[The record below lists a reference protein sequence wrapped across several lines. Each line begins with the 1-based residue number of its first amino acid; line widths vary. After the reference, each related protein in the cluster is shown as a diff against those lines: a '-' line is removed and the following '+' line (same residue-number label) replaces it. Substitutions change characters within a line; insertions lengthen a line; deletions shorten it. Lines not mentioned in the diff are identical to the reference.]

1 MKKIIF
7 IFASIALSCAASD
20 SLLKPVNDLGYGTWA
35 LRAQTLS
42 MYRDYE
48 GIAGAKNVGNGY
60 STTLGWKL
68 DYSTPEWEGLTAG
81 FSYIH
86 VDVLHTGGGRYSS
99 NGEGLLSN
107 GDVNELNEF
116 WLKYNLGALGLSNT
130 FVKVGRQVLNGEV
143 LRKDEFRQKPRSF
156 EAAIIETRE
165 IPDTVVTVGHAERI
179 SNVWD
184 NGLDSQFRDLED
196 VLGSTNEAHG
206 VTWVE
211 AVYTGIT
218 NLEVA
223 VYDAYAHDIA
233 NIFGGRIKYNLCE
246 KTAVNGYYRHE
257 GNVGGGAQH
266 RSNMYGASIQQKLGD
281 VTVEPGFLSISGDD
295 LLFSEL
301 GTGINH
307 PLGSSMMIYGS
318 IFNGGADTYYLK
330 ATTKIDQ
337 TVLYALYT
345 YTTHDRLIG
354 KSSYNGHEL
363 NFVAKQALTDRLTVA
378 LKVGVGVRDGHG
390 GTADTT
396 ATDARLFVTY
406 NF

>member
-1 MKKIIF
+1 MKKIVF
-7 IFASIALSCAASD
+7 ILLASVLSSSASD
-20 SLLKPVNDLGYGTWA
+20 SLLKPVNDLGYGTFK

-48 GIAGAKNVGNGY
+48 GLGNGY

-68 DYSTPEWEGLTAG
+68 DYSTPEWAGLTAG

-99 NGEGLLSN
+99 NGEALLSN
-107 GDVNELNEF
+107 GNVNELNEL

-130 FVKVGRQVLNGEV
+130 FVKVGRQVVNGEV
-143 LRKDEFRQKPRSF
+143 FRADEFRQKPRAL
-156 EAAIIETRE
+156 EAVLFETRE
-165 IPDTVVTVGHAERI
+165 IPNTVVTIGHAERL

-196 VLGSTNEAHG
+196 VLGSANEAHG
-206 VTWVE
+206 ATWAE
-211 AVYTGIT
+211 AVFTGIT

-223 VYDAYAHDIA
+223 VYDAYAYDIA
-233 NIFGGRIKYNLCE
+233 NIFGGRVKYNLCDQ
-246 KTAVNGYYRHE
+246 TAINGYYRHE
-257 GNVGGGAQH
+257 ANVGGGTKH
-266 RSNMYGASIQQKLGD
+266 RSNMYGASIQQKIGG
-281 VTVEPGFLSISGDD
+281 VTVEPGFLSISGDT

-330 ATTKIDQ
+330 AITKIDK
-337 TVLYALYT
+337 TVLYSLYT
-345 YTTHDRLIG
+345 YTTHDRPIG
-354 KSSYNGHEL
+354 KASYNGHEL
-363 NFVAKQALTDRLTVA
+363 DVVAKQLLTDRFSIA
-378 LKVGVGVRDGHG
+378 FKMGVGVRDGHG

-406 NF
+406 DF

>member
-7 IFASIALSCAASD
+7 IFASVALSCAASD
-20 SLLKPVNDLGYGTWA
+20 SLLKPVNDLGGGIWA

-48 GIAGAKNVGNGY
+48 GLGNGY

-99 NGEGLLSN
+99 NGEALLSN
-107 GDVNELNEF
+107 GNVSELNEL
-116 WLKYNLGALGLSNT
+116 WLKYNFGAIGLSNT
-130 FVKVGRQVLNGEV
+130 FVKAGRQVINGEV
-143 LRKDEFRQKPRSF
+143 FRADEFRQKPRSF

-165 IPDTVVTVGHAERI
+165 IPDTVLTVGHAERL

-184 NGLDSQFRDLED
+184 NGLDSQFRDIED
-196 VLGSTNEAHG
+196 VLLPAKGKYETDG
-206 VTWVE
+206 ITWVE

-233 NIFGGRIKYNLCE
+233 NIAGGRVKYRLCE
-246 KTAVNGYYRHE
+246 KTAINGYYRHE
-257 GNVGGGAQH
+257 NDAGRGVSH
-266 RSNMYGASIQQKLGD
+266 RSNMYGASVEQKLGG
-281 VTVEPGFLSISGDD
+281 VTVEPGFLSISGDT

-318 IFNGGADTYYLK
+318 LFNGGADTYYLK
-330 ATTKIDQ
+330 ATTKIDK
-337 TVLYALYT
+337 TVLYTLYT
-345 YTTHDRLIG
+345 YTTHDRPIS
-354 KSSYNGHEL
+354 KTSYNGHEL
-363 NFVAKQALTDRLTVA
+363 NVVAKQLLTDRFTVA

-406 NF
+406 SF